1 METRL
6 QKWGNSN
13 GVRIPSSM
21 LKTLN
26 LKSNDKVEIKNVGN
40 KIIISKIAKEK
51 ISLKERV
58 KVYNG
63 SKETVDFEWE

>member
-40 KIIISKIAKEK
+40 KIIITKVSKEK
-51 ISLKERV
+51 VSLKERV
-58 KVYNG
+58 KKYNG
-63 SKETVDFEWE
+63 TNRTIDFEWE

>member
-13 GVRIPSSM
+13 GVRIPSSI
-21 LKTLN
+21 LKTLD

-51 ISLKERV
+51 ISLNERM
-58 KVYNG
+58 KKYNG
-63 SKETVDFEWE
+63 KNEIRDFEWE